1 VQKNGLVDLNTL
13 RAAIRPDTVLCSVMA
28 VNNEIGVIQ
37 PMEEIG
43 AICREH
49 KVFFHSDIA
58 QVGDP
63 CVGRHVICVVT
74 VMCLSCLISFA
85 VYIAS

>member
-1 VQKNGLVDLNTL
+1 MQVTYLPVQKNGIVDLEAL

-37 PMEEIG
+37 PMEQIG

-58 QVGDP
+58 QVGMRVDS
-63 CVGRHVICVVT
+63 RASIHVLGVV
-74 VMCLSCLISFA
+74 LIPKF
-85 VYIAS
+85 

>member
-58 QVGDP
+58 QVWILTCAQRID
-63 CVGRHVICVVT
+63 T
-74 VMCLSCLISFA
+74 YMCTTWGKMSA
-85 VYIAS
+85 V